1 MIKDLDARYD
11 SRISFYGKA
20 YIEEKRGE
28 KVLFSYHTKVAR
40 KKADKVTL
48 GQSYDYSSTTLRH
61 VKEFLKQETNFFID
75 SVKDI
80 RKLIKNGD
88 IKLSSRF

>member
-1 MIKDLDARYD
+1 MITELDARYD
-11 SRISFYGKA
+11 SRRSFYGKA

-75 SVKDI
+75 NVKDS
-80 RKLIKNGD
+80 RKVIKNGER
-88 IKLSSRF
+88 KLSSRF